1 MLYSAIQQQN
11 SEINGLMANMKNCA
25 ASMKRLESSN
35 EIIAYNSKISADC
48 SSYLAW
54 IKMMGW

>member
-1 MLYSAIQQQN
+1 MKVVKYDRVGAQFL
-11 SEINGLMANMKNCA
+11 ENGNE
-25 ASMKRLESSN
+25 SMKRLESSN
-35 EIIAYNSKISADC
+35 EIIAYNSKISADY

>member
-1 MLYSAIQQQN
+1 MKVVKYDRVGAKQHQLM
-11 SEINGLMANMKNCA
+11 ENGNE
-25 ASMKRLESSN
+25 SMKRLESSN
-35 EIIAYNSKISADC
+35 EIIAYNSKISADY

>member
-1 MLYSAIQQQN
+1 MHQLM
-11 SEINGLMANMKNCA
+11 ENGNE
-25 ASMKRLESSN
+25 SMKRLESSN
-35 EIIAYNSKISADC
+35 EIIAYNSKISADY